1 MNLQLQSTVTE
12 KTIEGFIQINRD
24 ILTIPHL
31 SVEQRG
37 NLVKLEKDLNDLGN
51 RKNENEINFELAQ
64 IFNRLN

>member
-1 MNLQLQSTVTE
+1 LQSTVTK

-31 SVEQRG
+31 SVGQRG
-37 NLVKLEKDLNDLGN
+37 SLVKLQKSLHDLGN